1 MPRDFHPSA
10 EWRARIEDDC
20 KCALPAEAR
29 EAIALFNA
37 GEYYKQHDAL
47 EALWAATES
56 PVRELYR
63 AILQIGIAYYHV
75 EGGNW
80 RGALKMLD
88 RGLRWADLVP
98 EACQGVDVDT
108 LRQNARRLR
117 RAIAEAGPAGLATID
132 RTLLTP
138 VPML

>member
-1 MPRDFHPSA
+1 MDRN
-10 EWRARIEDDC
+10 C
-20 KCALPAEAR
+20 GCALPAQAL

-37 GEYYKQHDAL
+37 GEYYKQHDIL
-47 EALWAATES
+47 EALWMATES

-63 AILQIGIAYYHV
+63 AILQIGIAYYHT
-75 EGGNW
+75 EAGNW

-88 RGLRWADLVP
+88 RGLRWADLAP
-98 EACQGVDVDT
+98 TRCQGVDVEA

-117 RAIAEAGPAGLATID
+117 RAIVEAGPGHLD
-132 RTLLTP
+132 RVDRALLTP

>member
-1 MPRDFHPSA
+1 MPRDFQPSA
-10 EWRARIEDDC
+10 EWRARMEHDC
-20 KCALPAEAR
+20 GCALPAEAR

-88 RGLRWADLVP
+88 RGLRWADFAP
-98 EACQGVDVDT
+98 ETCQGVDVEA
-108 LRQNARRLR
+108 LRRNARRLR
-117 RAIAEAGPAGLATID
+117 RAIAEAGPD
-132 RTLLTP
+132 RLDTVDRALLTP
-138 VPML
+138 VPMV

>member
-1 MPRDFHPSA
+1 MERD
-10 EWRARIEDDC
+10 C
-20 KCALPAEAR
+20 GCALPDEAR

-88 RGLRWADLVP
+88 RGLRWADWVP
-98 EACQGVDVDT
+98 EECQGVNVAA
-108 LRQNARRLR
+108 LRENARRLR
-117 RAIAEAGPAGLATID
+117 RTIAEAGPEGLDTID
-132 RTLLTP
+132 RALLTP